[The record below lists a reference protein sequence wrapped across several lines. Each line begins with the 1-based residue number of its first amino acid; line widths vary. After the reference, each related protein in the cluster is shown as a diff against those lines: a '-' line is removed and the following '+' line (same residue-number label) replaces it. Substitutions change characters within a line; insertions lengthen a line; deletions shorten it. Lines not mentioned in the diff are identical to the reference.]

1 MKKSVVSACVATLL
15 SVMVATGGHAQ
26 SPGESGG
33 YTPQPDRP
41 IVDTTAQVVMSD
53 AGAQIRITM
62 VAVAA
67 GEPGAPGGSQTISG
81 PAPQCSA
88 TPGDIA
94 PIPGGAITMED
105 IGNNPNSVPFLVAC
119 DSGYMGIVWVPI
131 DAGPPDV
138 VVEVEPTPGVN
149 PLAVA
154 EMLLGLV
161 PLPPIDVGVNPGT
174 GLVALPSWFWMA
186 GYDGSTLT
194 GSETL
199 GDTTVEVEITPE
211 QYEWSFGDGHE
222 LSTTS
227 TGRPYPEES
236 DIVHTYEQSSA
247 IADGTFDV
255 VLEIV
260 FAAQYRVTTVEEDS
274 DGNPVVVV
282 GDWEPMDPI
291 VRSFMRSYPVQQAQS
306 VGAGSRNEGDMP

>member
-1 MKKSVVSACVATLL
+1 MNRRVVHGCFAALAALL
-15 SVMVATGGHAQ
+15 VGVGIVEIAHAQ
-26 SPGESGG
+26 QPTLGG
-33 YTPQPDRP
+33 PATPMPNLP
-41 IVDTTAQVVMSD
+41 IGTTTAEVVMSES
-53 AGAQIRITM
+53 GAQIRITM
-62 VAVAA
+62 VALVP
-67 GEPGAPGGSQTISG
+67 GSPGAPGGSQTISG
-81 PAPQCSA
+81 PTPQCSA
-88 TPGDIA
+88 TSSNIA

-131 DAGPPDV
+131 DAGPPDL
-138 VVEVEPTPGVN
+138 VVEVEPAPGVD

-161 PLPPIDVGVNPGT
+161 PLPPIDVGVSPAT

-199 GDTTVEVEITPE
+199 DDTTVEVEITPE
-211 QYEWSFGDGHE
+211 RYDWRFGDGHE

-236 DIVHTYEQSSA
+236 DITHTYQQSSA

-291 VRSFMRSYPVQQAQS
+291 ARSFTRAYPVQQVQS
-306 VGAGSRNEGDMP
+306 VGVGG